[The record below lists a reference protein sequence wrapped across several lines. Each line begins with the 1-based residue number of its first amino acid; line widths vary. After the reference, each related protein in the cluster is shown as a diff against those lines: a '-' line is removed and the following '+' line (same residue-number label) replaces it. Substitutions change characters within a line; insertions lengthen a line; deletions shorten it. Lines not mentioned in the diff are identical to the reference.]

1 MFFPHTRVLSVK
13 VCTLSKENIKK
24 ELSDRLFDGH
34 GFSVF
39 TPNTQMLL
47 ASKKERSLRTLL
59 NSSSI
64 NIPDGIGIRIAA
76 RLKGNIRLAK
86 TSGIDLAEELLPIA
100 EALGIRVFFLGGKEG
115 VAPLAKRNIQLMF
128 PNLNVC
134 GTHHGYFTPNE
145 EKDVIAKILSSKAE
159 LLFVCM
165 GFPRQE
171 KWIIENLPSL
181 PCVKVAMGLGGTLDV
196 WAKKTRRAPK
206 IVQNAGLEWLWRVI
220 LEPSRAKIFLDVPKF
235 FFALAGE
242 RKKQIY

>member
-1 MFFPHTRVLSVK
+1 MFFPRTRVLSVK

-100 EALGIRVFFLGGKEG
+100 EKLGTRIFLLGGKDG
-115 VAPLAKRNIQLMF
+115 VARIAKKNLVRRFPALNI
-128 PNLNVC
+128 C
-134 GTHHGYFTPNE
+134 GTHHGYFD
-145 EKDVIAKILSSKAE
+145 EKSEKKVINLINSSRAE

-171 KWIIENLPSL
+171 RWIIENLPSL

-206 IVQNAGLEWLWRVI
+206 IMQNAGLEWLWRVI